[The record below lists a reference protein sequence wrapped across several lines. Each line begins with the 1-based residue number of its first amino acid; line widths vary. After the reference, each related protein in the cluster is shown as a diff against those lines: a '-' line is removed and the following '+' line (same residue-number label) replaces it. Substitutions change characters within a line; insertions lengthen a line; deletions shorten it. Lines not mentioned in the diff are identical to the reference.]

1 MKDRKSS
8 SLPTSD
14 DLESHEL
21 LMTLIVE
28 SFGSLSKQAGEA
40 VQIPSE
46 MLKFHPHR
54 ASDLSSNYHRFIQ
67 TFSIC
72 R

>member
-8 SLPTSD
+8 SLPTSV

-28 SFGSLSKQAGEA
+28 SFGSFSKRGGGADSICIGA
-40 VQIPSE
+40 
-46 MLKFHPHR
+46 
-54 ASDLSSNYHRFIQ
+54 ATDLSSTYYCDIQ
-67 TFSIC
+67 TFPI
-72 R
+72 RR